1 MLYEVRQGESIY
13 DVAVKLYGSVS
24 YCVKLCEDNGIDLN
38 TDISHLFLE
47 YDPSIKTRVNVQFT
61 LNSITQVPDRSY
73 FIKEGQSIYDLALMF
88 GYGIENVAAFCS
100 QHFESLDETSIGGQ
114 TILVTKIKTKL
125 SQFVTLNNLQFAT
138 TIAGGDKAIWD
149 GEFGIWDGTFI
160 LRAT

>member
-24 YCVKLCEDNGIDLN
+24 YCVKLCEDNGINLN

-47 YDPSIKTRVNVQFT
+47 YDPSIKTKVNVQFT

-73 FIKEGQSIYDLALMF
+73 FIKEGQSIYDL
-88 GYGIENVAAFCS
+88 AFCS

-149 GEFGIWDGTFI
+149 GEFVIWDGTFI